1 MKLRKLIH
9 SIAVCLPLLA
19 LCAACGGDNEESPAP
34 VTVLEVGGPRTIL
47 FAADGASDAAQVAV
61 RCNVAWDVRLNPADG
76 HGWLSVG
83 SKSADAFTLVARPNP
98 TAAEPAVV
106 EVVVSAEGAE
116 PVTLTARQEAAAE
129 TAPKTDIR
137 IGGVPDGEAFTVYF
151 SNNISRKGELAD
163 GVLAVDRPTDGARS
177 VYLIRSE
184 RTGDVLIGRS
194 PEQTVT
200 LSFGADGRL
209 AWRTDAEGRRLVN
222 SVAELMA
229 ADADAAARGAEYL
242 QESDLD
248 LLGDAA
254 FAGQPVAQRLNWT
267 PIGSDDSFSPKMQY
281 ITPDAQ
287 AVFQGR
293 YDGGGHSIA
302 NLRVSRD
309 NNAGLFGCVGP
320 QGRVECIVI
329 VSASIEGKLNQG
341 AVCGANF
348 GRMESCSN
356 SAAVTTGFGAG
367 MSYTGGVCGESY
379 GTIVGYYFLCH
390 DDAELGVEKIGAVK
404 GETAPTAVYAFGAA
418 ARPSASDTDWGVGDA
433 AADGIHWQSL
443 GGWRADGTPVGAASD
458 FPIHWWQR

>member
-1 MKLRKLIH
+1 MRYGLTGMGIRTVPDDPHGFLADVETVYGLFSGCAQFEEVPEGFFARMPRVTDFSNLFRGCTALR
-9 SIAVCLPLLA
+9 SV
-19 LCAACGGDNEESPAP
+19 PAK
-34 VTVLEVGGPRTIL
+34 L
-47 FAADGASDAAQVAV
+47 FAANEAAVSFYGTFAESGLESVDAALFAANGEVETFYETFCKTKLTSV
-61 RCNVAWDVRLNPADG
+61 PAE
-76 HGWLSVG
+76 L
-83 SKSADAFTLVARPNP
+83 
-98 TAAEPAVV
+98 
-106 EVVVSAEGAE
+106 
-116 PVTLTARQEAAAE
+116 
-129 TAPKTDIR
+129 
-137 IGGVPDGEAFTVYF
+137 F
-151 SNNISRKGELAD
+151 S
-163 GVLAVDRPTDGARS
+163 
-177 VYLIRSE
+177 
-184 RTGDVLIGRS
+184 RS
-194 PEQTVT
+194 PKAVN
-200 LSFGADGRL
+200 FG
-209 AWRTDAEGRRLVN
+209 AEGRRLVN

-302 NLRVSRD
+302 NLWVSRD

-329 VSASIEGKLNQG
+329 ASASIEGKLNLG
-341 AVCGANF
+341 AVCGVNF

-379 GTIVGYYFLCH
+379 GTIEGCYFLRH

-418 ARPSASDTDWGVGDA
+418 AWPSASDTDWGVGDA
-433 AADGIHWQSL
+433 AADGVHWQSL
-443 GGWRADGTPVGAASD
+443 GGWRADGSPVGAASD
-458 FPIHWWQR
+458 FPILWWQR